1 MKVVFVSNYF
11 NHHQQ
16 AFCDEMVKHL
26 DDNFI
31 FIATSVMRE
40 DRKQLGY
47 GVSSKP
53 DYVLEA
59 HLSENDYINCCEII
73 NTADVVIA
81 GSVSERMLKKR
92 IQSNLLTFRYQERLF
107 KSNISFAR
115 HLINSLHWLVNNP
128 KNKNIH
134 LLCASAYTS
143 YDYSKIGLF
152 KTSAYKWGYFPQT
165 NTYDISELIRQ
176 KNKTKILWCGRLIPY
191 KHPEYA
197 IEIASRLK
205 NKGYDF
211 SLDFIGIG
219 ELESNLKIKV
229 KEYNLENFVTFL
241 GSKKPEKVREHM
253 EKSSIFIFT
262 SDFEEGWGAVL
273 NEAMNSGCAVVASH
287 AIGSVPFLL
296 DNKINGLIF
305 ENGNVDNLFVKVK
318 YLLDNPDE
326 TIKLGINAYNTISK
340 EWNAQTAAERLLE
353 MIREINLTGQ
363 CKLFSN
369 GPCSKAEILRN
380 NWFKDE

>member
-107 KSNISFAR
+107 KSS
-115 HLINSLHWLVNNP
+115 
-128 KNKNIH
+128 
-134 LLCASAYTS
+134 
-143 YDYSKIGLF
+143 
-152 KTSAYKWGYFPQT
+152 
-165 NTYDISELIRQ
+165 
-176 KNKTKILWCGRLIPY
+176 
-191 KHPEYA
+191 
-197 IEIASRLK
+197 
-205 NKGYDF
+205 
-211 SLDFIGIG
+211 
-219 ELESNLKIKV
+219 
-229 KEYNLENFVTFL
+229 
-241 GSKKPEKVREHM
+241 
-253 EKSSIFIFT
+253 
-262 SDFEEGWGAVL
+262 
-273 NEAMNSGCAVVASH
+273 
-287 AIGSVPFLL
+287 
-296 DNKINGLIF
+296 
-305 ENGNVDNLFVKVK
+305 
-318 YLLDNPDE
+318 
-326 TIKLGINAYNTISK
+326 
-340 EWNAQTAAERLLE
+340 
-353 MIREINLTGQ
+353 
-363 CKLFSN
+363 
-369 GPCSKAEILRN
+369 
-380 NWFKDE
+380 